1 MSLTELDVARRI
13 RDGSLD
19 SPFKFHNMWLV
30 NLRITG
36 TGMAY
41 RSSIGEHVWRNPDNY
56 LNDEFLARCNGLS
69 LIVNHPDELIL
80 NDIEFKDR
88 IVGSVMLPYLK
99 NDEAWGVCRVYS
111 DDIVDEIRK
120 GEVSTSPTVIFGEDS
135 GNILINP
142 EGTDEAVLLEGKPF
156 LIDHIALVTKEH
168 GTNGVWDKNSVPEGI
183 DISNTGESDM
193 TPEELKAALAG
204 ALADAMAP
212 INKRLS
218 AFEARADAADK
229 KADEDRKEE
238 EKAKAD
244 AARCDAEEKEKKEKE
259 EKAKADSDEK
269 RKEEEK
275 AKADA
280 DEKAKADADEASR
293 KTREEDDKD
302 AMEVAKADEE
312 KSEAQAKADSA
323 YSSFGKRARPPMS
336 GETVQ
341 AYRKRMIKGLQAY
354 SDAYKGVN
362 IDAITDDVLLGIA
375 ERQVYADAA
384 TFVNS
389 GSDVPVGSLR
399 PIKGRDSAGRETT
412 RFVGD
417 IGAFLAPFQI
427 EAQQYA
433 GRRDT
438 TR

>member
-1 MSLTELDVARRI
+1 MSLTELDIARRI
-13 RDGSLD
+13 RDGELD
-19 SPFKFHNMWLV
+19 SPLKFHNVWMV

-36 TGMAY
+36 TGLAY
-41 RSSIGEHVWRNPDNY
+41 RSSIGEHVWRNPDIY

-69 LIVNHPDELIL
+69 VIVNHPDELTL
-80 NDIEFKDR
+80 NDAEFENR
-88 IVGSVMLPYLK
+88 IVGSAMLPYIK
-99 NDEAWGVCRVYS
+99 NDEVWAVCRVYS
-111 DDIVDEIRK
+111 DEIVEEIRK

-193 TPEELKAALAG
+193 TPEELKAALG
-204 ALADAMAP
+204 GVLADALEP
-212 INKRLS
+212 INKRMS
-218 AFEARADAADK
+218 AFEARADAAEK

-238 EKAKAD
+238 EKVKAD
-244 AARCDAEEKEKKEKE
+244 AARADAE
-259 EKAKADSDEK
+259 EKAKADADEK
-269 RKEEEK
+269 TKEEEK

-280 DEKAKADADEASR
+280 DEKAKADAANKEEYDVDE
-293 KTREEDDKD
+293 
-302 AMEVAKADEE
+302 AKADEQ
-312 KSEAQAKADSA
+312 KSEAQAMADSA

-354 SDAYKGVN
+354 SDAYKTVN
-362 IDAITDDVLLGIA
+362 IDAINDDALLSIA

-384 TFVNS
+384 AFVNS

-417 IGAFLAPFQI
+417 VGAFLAPFQI

-433 GRRDT
+433 GRRET
-438 TR
+438 NR